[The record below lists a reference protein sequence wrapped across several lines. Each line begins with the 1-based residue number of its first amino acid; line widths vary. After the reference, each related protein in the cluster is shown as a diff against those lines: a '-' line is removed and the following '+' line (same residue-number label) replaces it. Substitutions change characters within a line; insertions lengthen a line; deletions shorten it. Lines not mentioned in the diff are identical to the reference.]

1 MAVDNPCIICLEPK
15 DTITIDDLIPVI
27 TLIKPCTC
35 KFYTHDKCIVLWI
48 TKNPTC
54 PYCKQLLCFECCKV
68 VVGANVLEANVVGAN
83 VLEANVVRANVVGA
97 NVVGANVVEANVVEA
112 NVLEANVV
120 PYKNNI
126 CVRYSLIIVFI
137 VILIIVFGNAYLK

>member
-1 MAVDNPCIICLEPK
+1 MAVDNPCIICLEPN
-15 DTITIDDLIPVI
+15 DTITIDDLIPII

-54 PYCKQLLCFECCKV
+54 PYCKQLICFECCKV
-68 VVGANVLEANVVGAN
+68 VVEANVV
-83 VLEANVVRANVVGA
+83 EANVVGA
-97 NVVGANVVEANVVEA
+97 NVVGANVVEANVVGANVVEA
-112 NVLEANVV
+112 NVI
-120 PYKNNI
+120 PYKNNK
-126 CVRYSLIIVFI
+126 CVRYILMIVFV